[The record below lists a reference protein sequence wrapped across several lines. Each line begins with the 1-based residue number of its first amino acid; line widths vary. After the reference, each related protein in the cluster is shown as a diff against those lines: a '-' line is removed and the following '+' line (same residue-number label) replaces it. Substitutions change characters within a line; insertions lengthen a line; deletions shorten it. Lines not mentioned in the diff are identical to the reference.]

1 MEKSIKRLLLLCIVT
16 VTSGALAQSRSEAEF
31 IKQYLVDP
39 EVAEI
44 LDNHHEEIDQVLRK
58 AHESGRMQHTTW
70 NFPWLSDYMVKLNI
84 DRIYGME
91 KMQRCI
97 DKFNLD
103 LIMVPDK
110 RIYHIKGRPSKLT
123 SNNYLVVVKKIKTDP
138 DRQPMSLRLIKQ
150 LVTLMKETEYISV
163 TSSNYI
169 RTFHGKIA
177 MIDTESNFEIKKLLS
192 GGYIRLI
199 ASGHDLSKD
208 YTEEAL
214 KYILTEMAHEL
225 RKVRSDKYDALYS
238 EIARYLKRAKH
249 QRWDYLGFLE
259 SELAKVSTRTRAAFI
274 HKTMYAR

>member
-1 MEKSIKRLLLLCIVT
+1 MQNGIKRLALLCIISLTST
-16 VTSGALAQSRSEAEF
+16 VSAQAQSEADF
-31 IKQYLVDP
+31 IKKYLVDP
-39 EVAEI
+39 EVAAI
-44 LDNHHEEIDQVLRK
+44 LDSHHEEIDKVLKK
-58 AHESGRMQHTTW
+58 AHESGRTLHTTW
-70 NFPWLSDYMVKLNI
+70 NFPWLSDYMVKINI

-97 DKFNLD
+97 EKHNLD

-110 RIYHIKGRPSKLT
+110 RIYHIKGRPTKLT

-199 ASGHDLSKD
+199 STGHDLSKD

-214 KYILTEMAHEL
+214 KYILSEMAHEL
-225 RKVRSDKYDALYS
+225 RKVRSDKYGALYS
-238 EIARYLKRAKH
+238 EITRYLKRAKH
-249 QRWDYLGFLE
+249 QRWDYHSFLE
-259 SELAKVSTRTRAAFI
+259 SELAKVSTRARAAFMY
-274 HKTMYAR
+274 KTAHVR

>member
-225 RKVRSDKYDALYS
+225 RKVRSDK
-238 EIARYLKRAKH
+238 
-249 QRWDYLGFLE
+249 
-259 SELAKVSTRTRAAFI
+259 V
-274 HKTMYAR
+274 